1 MESRSPA
8 TAGMHLS
15 QRIIHTRV
23 IGQFT
28 AISTLLAVGLTTDTM
43 RKAGGR
49 FELHGEEE
57 DARDAPTVD
66 TTIAQYAGAEKA
78 GGANW
83 SLLVPL
89 AYAPLLPL
97 LRLGLRNRVTKRQLD
112 LITGGTIMVALT
124 HAGYIMLG
132 DSTVLG

>member
-1 MESRSPA
+1 
-8 TAGMHLS
+8 MHLS

-28 AISTLLAVGLTTDTM
+28 AISTLIAIGLTTDTM

-49 FELHGEEE
+49 FELPESDE
-57 DARDAPTVD
+57 DDAGAHSAEQ
-66 TTIAQYAGAEKA
+66 TIQQYAHAEKS
-78 GGANW
+78 GGVNW

-97 LRLGLRNRVTKRQLD
+97 LRIGLRGRLPPRQLD
-112 LITGGTIMVALT
+112 LLTGGTIMVALA

-132 DSTVLG
+132 DSTMIAG

>member
-1 MESRSPA
+1 MV
-8 TAGMHLS
+8 LS

-28 AISTLLAVGLTTDTM
+28 AVASLLAVGLTTDTM
-43 RKAGGR
+43 KKAGGR
-49 FELHGEEE
+49 FEIHDDEHEGE
-57 DARDAPTVD
+57 APSNP
-66 TTIAQYAGAEKA
+66 AQMVEQFAGAEKA
-78 GGANW
+78 GGINW

-97 LRLGLRNRVTKRQLD
+97 LRIGLRGRLSKRHLD
-112 LITGGTIMVALT
+112 LVTGGTIMVALA